1 MPKKERARERKL
13 LKEEKNRLEGQM
25 NQIFNIAEAPLMSFI
40 SEFLGENPGKIF
52 HDEVHGFHEP
62 LILMPLDDYKKDI
75 CLKFTIKNITDA
87 DDTPERTENI
97 RSLLKHEKVREGIG
111 FLFYSIKSVY
121 AAILSKAM
129 VDNKSMLKIKM
140 ALDEDNWVFYPK
152 YADDLSHKKDY
163 LEASL
168 GQNMELRK
176 NKDQPK
182 KILDDL
188 KKTFNE
194 LVAELVEVNGQITP
208 EILQKEETKNAS
220 FKDKVKIGIFIEDLH
235 ISDLPKPEKNM
246 LNKDLPKINSS
257 SYEEAD

>member
-1 MPKKERARERKL
+1 
-13 LKEEKNRLEGQM
+13 
-25 NQIFNIAEAPLMSFI
+25 
-40 SEFLGENPGKIF
+40 
-52 HDEVHGFHEP
+52 
-62 LILMPLDDYKKDI
+62 
-75 CLKFTIKNITDA
+75 
-87 DDTPERTENI
+87 
-97 RSLLKHEKVREGIG
+97 
-111 FLFYSIKSVY
+111 
-121 AAILSKAM
+121 
-129 VDNKSMLKIKM
+129 M

-176 NKDQPK
+176 NKDKPK

-208 EILQKEETKNAS
+208 EILRKEETKNAS